1 MLSWCRLQLDVITP
15 CLEAAVVGV
24 LLRSEAVKLVMEEGD
39 GKWQR
44 GDKVERS
51 AGFYVQQ
58 SPACVCCL
66 NLSDDFVTK
75 TFFFCRDSIWVML
88 IQAGV
93 WDL

>member
-1 MLSWCRLQLDVITP
+1 MLSWCRLQLDVVTQ

-58 SPACVCCL
+58 SLSLCVL
-66 NLSDDFVTK
+66 FEFVRCFCHK
-75 TFFFCRDSIWVML
+75 DLFFL
-88 IQAGV
+88 
-93 WDL
+93 